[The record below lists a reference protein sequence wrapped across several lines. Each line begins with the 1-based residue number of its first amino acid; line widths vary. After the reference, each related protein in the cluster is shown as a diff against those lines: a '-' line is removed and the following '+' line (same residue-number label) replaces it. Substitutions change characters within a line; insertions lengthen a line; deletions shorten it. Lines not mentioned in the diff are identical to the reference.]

1 VRTRDVAKD
10 LVAAAAGLGA
20 AVGFDQALTRYSPG
34 RRVTSHAI
42 GLAVAGGVY
51 PALRVREHGRARG
64 VRELVAFAL
73 FGAVGAA
80 GAVRGG
86 STAAVPVLAA
96 AWVSHALFD
105 VLHDT
110 GRHSRV
116 PRWYPAACLGY
127 DLGVAALL
135 VRARGSGH
143 DA

>member
-1 VRTRDVAKD
+1 VRTRGVSKH
-10 LVAAAAGLGA
+10 LVAAAVGLGA
-20 AVGFDQALTRYSPG
+20 AVGFDRVLKRYSPG
-34 RRVTSHAI
+34 RRVASHAI

-64 VRELVAFAL
+64 MRELVAFAL

-80 GAVRGG
+80 GAVRDG
-86 STAAVPVLAA
+86 STAAVPLLAG

-105 VLHDT
+105 LLHDA
-110 GRHSRV
+110 GGHSRV
-116 PRWYPAACLGY
+116 PRWYPALCAGY

-135 VRARGSGH
+135 VRAPTSGD